1 MGFLE
6 RFTFWVKYGEK
17 NMKRIK
23 AKKTPWTQHIGA
35 TFTWPEDV
43 EVVFPDGEVHDA
55 YGARDR
61 NGNSI
66 DYNPSGR
73 GSTGSPCHQALVAH
87 GLIE

>member
-1 MGFLE
+1 
-6 RFTFWVKYGEK
+6 
-17 NMKRIK
+17 MKRIK

-66 DYNPSGR
+66 DYI
-73 GSTGSPCHQALVAH
+73 QAVGGQRDPHATKLWWRMA
-87 GLIE
+87 